1 MVQVL
6 FCYSHTALY
15 LVGVLALY
23 LVEFQ
28 DMFVFVLVWFFYVD
42 SAVLGT
48 ALGTVISIYLTV
60 V

>member
-1 MVQVL
+1 M
-6 FCYSHTALY
+6 
-15 LVGVLALY
+15 GVLALY